1 MIDKLLEVKNLR
13 VELQTK
19 DGIVPVIDDLSF
31 DLDYGE
37 SLSFVG
43 ESGCGKSMTALALMG
58 LLPEKVG
65 RIASGSIKLEGR
77 ELANASPEDLRKIRG
92 NEISMIFQEPMTSLN
107 PVLSVG
113 EQISEVLRLH
123 QNMSDKSAW
132 KRAEDLLEAV
142 NIPEPKRRIH
152 DYPFQMSG
160 GQRQRVMIAMALACE
175 PKILIADEPTTAL
188 DVTVQAQ
195 IFGLLRDLQRKTGT
209 SIILITHDMGA
220 VAQMARNMIV
230 MYAGRPCEIGE
241 VEKVIQTPRHPY
253 TTGLI
258 SCVPHLDD
266 TITDANTRL
275 SEIPGIVPS
284 IREFGSNKCLFASR
298 CKYQMDQCWAE
309 RPGLTQISKK
319 QAYACWKRETTD
331 AGS

>member
-1 MIDKLLEVKNLR
+1 MVDKLLEVKNLR

-19 DGIVPVIDDLSF
+19 NGIVPVIDDLSF

-65 RIASGSIKLEGR
+65 RISSGSIKLEGR
-77 ELANASPEDLRKIRG
+77 QLANASPEDLRKIRG

-123 QNMSDKSAW
+123 QKMSDKSAW
-132 KRAEDLLEAV
+132 KRAEDLLDAV
-142 NIPEPKRRIH
+142 NIPAPKRRVH

-195 IFGLLRDLQRKTGT
+195 IFGLLKDLQAKTGT

-220 VAQMARNMIV
+220 VAQMARKMIV

-241 VEKVIQTPRHPY
+241 VEQVIQKPRHPY
-253 TTGLI
+253 TSGLI

-266 TITDANTRL
+266 TIIDANTRL

-298 CKYQMDQCWAE
+298 CKHQMEQCWAE
-309 RPGLTQISKK
+309 RPGLTQFSNK
-319 QAYACWKRETTD
+319 QAFACWKREILD
-331 AGS
+331 AG

>member
-1 MIDKLLEVKNLR
+1 MVDKLLEVKNLR

-19 DGIVPVIDDLSF
+19 NGIVPVIDDLSF

-65 RIASGSIKLEGR
+65 RISSGSIKLEGR
-77 ELANASPEDLRKIRG
+77 QLANASPEDLRKIRG

-123 QNMSDKSAW
+123 QKMSDKSAW
-132 KRAEDLLEAV
+132 KRAEDLLDAV
-142 NIPEPKRRIH
+142 NIPEPKRRVH

-195 IFGLLRDLQRKTGT
+195 IFGLLKDLQAKTGT

-220 VAQMARNMIV
+220 VAQMARKMIV

-241 VEKVIQTPRHPY
+241 VEHVIQKPRHPY
-253 TTGLI
+253 TSGLI

-266 TITDANTRL
+266 TIIDANTRL

-298 CKYQMDQCWAE
+298 CKHQMEQCWAE
-309 RPGLTQISKK
+309 RPGLTQFSNK
-319 QAYACWKRETTD
+319 QAFACWKREIIN
-331 AGS
+331 AS

>member
-1 MIDKLLEVKNLR
+1 VVDKLLEVKNLR

-19 DGIVPVIDDLSF
+19 DGVVPVIDDLSF

-65 RIASGSIKLEGR
+65 RIASGSIKFEGR
-77 ELANASPEDLRKIRG
+77 QLANASSEDLRKIRG

-123 QNMSDKSAW
+123 QKMSVNSAW
-132 KRAEDLLEAV
+132 KRAEDLLDAV
-142 NIPEPKRRIH
+142 NIPDPKRRVH

-195 IFGLLRDLQRKTGT
+195 IFGLLKDLQTKTGT

-220 VAQMARNMIV
+220 VAQMARKMIV

-241 VEKVIQTPRHPY
+241 VAQVLQTPQHPY

-266 TITDANTRL
+266 AIIDANNRL

-284 IREFGSNKCLFASR
+284 LREFGSNKCLFASR
-298 CKYQMDQCWAE
+298 CKHQMEQCRAE
-309 RPGLTQISKK
+309 RPVLAQFSNK
-319 QAYACWKRETTD
+319 QAFACWKREIID
-331 AGS
+331 AG

>member
-1 MIDKLLEVKNLR
+1 VVDKLLEVKNLR

-19 DGIVPVIDDLSF
+19 DGVVPVIDDLSF

-65 RIASGSIKLEGR
+65 RIASGSIKFEGR
-77 ELANASPEDLRKIRG
+77 QLANASSEDLRKIRG

-123 QNMSDKSAW
+123 QKMSVNSAW
-132 KRAEDLLEAV
+132 KRAEDLLDAV
-142 NIPEPKRRIH
+142 NIPDPKRRVH

-195 IFGLLRDLQRKTGT
+195 IFGLLKDLQTKTGT

-220 VAQMARNMIV
+220 VAQMARKMIV

-241 VEKVIQTPRHPY
+241 VAQVIQTPQHPY

-266 TITDANTRL
+266 AIIDANNRL

-284 IREFGSNKCLFASR
+284 LREFGSNKCLFASR
-298 CKYQMDQCWAE
+298 CKHQMEQCRAE
-309 RPGLTQISKK
+309 RPFLAQFSNK
-319 QAYACWKRETTD
+319 QAFACWKRETID
-331 AGS
+331 AG

>member
-1 MIDKLLEVKNLR
+1 MVDKLLEVKNLR

-19 DGIVPVIDDLSF
+19 DGVVPVIDDLSF

-65 RIASGSIKLEGR
+65 RIASGSIKFEGR
-77 ELANASPEDLRKIRG
+77 QLANASSEDLRKIRG

-123 QNMSDKSAW
+123 QKMSVNSAW
-132 KRAEDLLEAV
+132 KRAEDLLDAV
-142 NIPEPKRRIH
+142 NIPDPKRRVH

-195 IFGLLRDLQRKTGT
+195 IFGLLKDLQTKTGT

-220 VAQMARNMIV
+220 VAQMARKMIV

-241 VEKVIQTPRHPY
+241 VAQVIQTPQHPY

-266 TITDANTRL
+266 AIIDANNRL

-284 IREFGSNKCLFASR
+284 LREFGSNKCLFASR
-298 CKYQMDQCWAE
+298 CKHQMEQCRAE
-309 RPGLTQISKK
+309 RPVLAQFSNK
-319 QAYACWKRETTD
+319 QAFACWKREIID
-331 AGS
+331 AG